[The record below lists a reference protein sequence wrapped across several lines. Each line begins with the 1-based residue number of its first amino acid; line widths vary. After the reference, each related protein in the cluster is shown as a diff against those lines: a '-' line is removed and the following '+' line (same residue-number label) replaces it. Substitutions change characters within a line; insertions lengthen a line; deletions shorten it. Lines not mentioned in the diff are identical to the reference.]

1 MSLLT
6 LEDVRL
12 LQNFELAAR
21 YIVRGTLAGRHR
33 SPLQG
38 FSVTFSEHRPYAF
51 GEDIRHMDW
60 KVYARSRRLY
70 VKRYEEET
78 NFRCLMVVDCSASMR
93 LSPPDG
99 SKLLFAL
106 YSAAALS
113 YLLHRQRDA
122 FGMCLVWGE
131 ECQWSNM
138 GTSPTHLQNVFALL
152 EWVRSGSNSSS
163 QPTALTQALHEVAER
178 LPVRSMVVMFT
189 DSVDRTLM
197 ETLSAQTALK
207 EIEKALS
214 HLRARHHDLIYFHVY
229 DRLWEA
235 QLHLPRGQVR
245 LYDPEMGSEVE
256 VSVAEVRPF
265 YEGVFR
271 KFVEGVRRVCQRTRT
286 EMVEVSVG
294 EPFLSVLLPFLA
306 RRRRYLV

>member
-6 LEDVRL
+6 LEDVKL

-38 FSVTFSEHRPYAF
+38 FSVTFSEHRPYTF

-60 KVYARSRRLY
+60 AVYARSRRLY

-78 NFRCLMVVDCSASMR
+78 NFRCLIVVDCSASMR
-93 LSPPDG
+93 LSPASG

-122 FGMCLVWGE
+122 FGVCLLWGE
-131 ECQWSNM
+131 ECEWSEIAA
-138 GTSPTHLQNVFALL
+138 SPVHLQNVFAML
-152 EWVRSGSNSSS
+152 ERVRSADALPG
-163 QPTALTQALHEVAER
+163 QPTRIAAVLHEVAER
-178 LPVRSMVVMFT
+178 LPTRSMVVVLT
-189 DSVDRTLM
+189 DSVDRALTG
-197 ETLSAQTALK
+197 TA
-207 EIEKALS
+207 EVEKALEQLGEALR
-214 HLRARHHDLIYFHVY
+214 HLHARKHDLVYFHVY
-229 DRLWEA
+229 DGEWEERLNI
-235 QLHLPRGQVR
+235 PRRQVR
-245 LYDPEMGSEVE
+245 LYDPETGSEVE
-256 VSVAEVRPF
+256 VSVTEVRPA
-265 YEGVFR
+265 YERDFR
-271 KFVEGVRRVCQRTRT
+271 SFVEGVRNVCQRAGA
-286 EMVEVSVG
+286 EMVEVDVG

-306 RRRRYLV
+306 RRRRYVV